1 MVDFVLGFWCWES
14 TTLLIINNRTQ
25 HNLLYLFFVGR
36 AAFYENH
43 VWMVDFVLGFWCW
56 ESTATYFINEKR
68 HLDFPV
74 ASSMAPAVL
83 TVLEEKHMA
92 CSL

>member
-1 MVDFVLGFWCWES
+1 
-14 TTLLIINNRTQ
+14 
-25 HNLLYLFFVGR
+25 
-36 AAFYENH
+36 
-43 VWMVDFVLGFWCW
+43 MVDFVLGFWCW